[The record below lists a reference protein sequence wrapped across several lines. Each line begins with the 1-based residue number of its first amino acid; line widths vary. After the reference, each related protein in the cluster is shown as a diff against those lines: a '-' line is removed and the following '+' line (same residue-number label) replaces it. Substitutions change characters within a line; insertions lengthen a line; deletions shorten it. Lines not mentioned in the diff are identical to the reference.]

1 VAEHRVARASAV
13 PAGEARGFSVAG
25 TEIVLC
31 RVDDEIYALQGM
43 CTHQELPLDGGEVE
57 GGVLTCEWHGA
68 TFDVCT
74 GRVLGPRPRA
84 TCAAIPYGWTT
95 TEASGSSFPAPAE
108 PPPGVRYKIV
118 AIRLSLRLRFET
130 SPK

>member
-1 VAEHRVARASAV
+1 MAEHRVARASAV
-13 PAGEARGFSVAG
+13 PAGEARGCSVAG

-68 TFDVCT
+68 TFDVCS
-74 GRVLGPRPRA
+74 GRVLGPPA
-84 TCAAIPYGWTT
+84 TRGLRSYTVRVD
-95 TEASGSSFPAPAE
+95 EEGSVWVE
-108 PPPGVRYKIV
+108 LPG
-118 AIRLSLRLRFET
+118 AG
-130 SPK
+130 

>member
-1 VAEHRVARASAV
+1 MAEHRVARVSAV
-13 PAGEARGFSVAG
+13 PEGEARGFAVG
-25 TEIVLC
+25 GREIVLC

-74 GRVLGPRPRA
+74 GRVLGPPA
-84 TCAAIPYGWTT
+84 TRSLEVYPVRVDPEGAIWVVLPD
-95 TEASGSSFPAPAE
+95 
-108 PPPGVRYKIV
+108 
-118 AIRLSLRLRFET
+118 
-130 SPK
+130 